1 MSLTIIEISV
11 PGNVPSS
18 VEIDGGFGP
27 DIVEINQGPAGAD
40 AVITNASIG
49 AVLSS
54 ATAKTT
60 PVDADTIP
68 LTDSAAS
75 NALKKVTWANIKATL
90 ASYFGTVYAALVHT
104 HVSANITDATSAATA
119 NKIVLR
125 DATGGANFA
134 SVSGTAVQGVA
145 SANGNGGF
153 FQSDSTDGVV
163 GVSNSGSGGTFT
175 TNSGVAGSFFAFGGN
190 IIEFSNA
197 DESVVGTI
205 AYNGAINTNGANAAI
220 STSGSDAGISTSGLD
235 ASISTSGN
243 NAYIQT
249 SGIGGSIRTSGTDAS
264 IYTSGSNANIS
275 TNGGGWIQTSS
286 TLKITAGGNTTTLS
300 GTQTTDRAIAFPDGS
315 GTVALTTSNV
325 ATATALATSRN
336 IFGLAFD
343 GTANVS
349 GDATNTGHFAS
360 IPTGGAAGHFIM
372 LQGTAPTL
380 VAGRTAIYG
389 STGGFGIKDGTGT
402 ARTVSLSGNLSL
414 ANNLTTSGNF
424 ALTLTTTASTNVTLP
439 TSGTLATLTGTE
451 TLTNKTLT
459 SPTLTTPALGTPA
472 SGTLTNATGL
482 PISTGVSGLG
492 TGVATLLTGTSSGTG
507 GPVGTTSPTITT
519 PSFTRATS
527 GQVFGATGSLTESV
541 TFTTDTGGRAFLTV
555 SGNPSAV
562 GSAGGSYV
570 TAQGVQE
577 GWMYVNA
584 TGNTTGLRVMRFGN
598 LSNRFSIQRLNDTN
612 SSITATPFS
621 MANDAPTNA
630 FYMNSSGGVS
640 IGATTDAGSTNL
652 LVAGST
658 KSNGGFIYGT
668 FTVGTFP
675 ATTYLEA
682 VVTDALAPVIGAT
695 VAAGGSAK
703 CKVMYNGSAKIVT
716 AVL

>member
-1 MSLTIIEISV
+1 MSESV
-11 PGNVPSS
+11 SVTVTQVPNNVS
-18 VEIDGGFGP
+18 VAATQSR
-27 DIVEINQGPAGAD
+27 DIVGVNVYQGGS
-40 AVITNASIG
+40 VTNENVG
-49 AVLSS
+49 AVLTA

-125 DATGGANFA
+125 NTVGGAKFA
-134 SVSGTAVQGVA
+134 NVSGNAVEGVA
-145 SANGNGGF
+145 SANGNGGLF
-153 FQSDSTDGVV
+153 ESDSGSGVV
-163 GVSNSGSGGTFT
+163 GASNSGSGGNFSTS
-175 TNSGVAGSFFAFGGN
+175 SGVAGSFSASGG
-190 IIEFSNA
+190 IIMEFSN
-197 DESVVGTI
+197 DFDGVVGTI
-205 AYNGAINTNGANAAI
+205 EYNGAINTTGANASI
-220 STSGSDAGISTSGLD
+220 STIGSDAGISTSGSD
-235 ASISTSGN
+235 ASISTSGD

-249 SGIGGSIRTSGTDAS
+249 SGIGGAIRTFGTNAS
-264 IYTSGSNANIS
+264 INTNGTNAHIY

-286 TLKITAGGNTTTLS
+286 TLKIASGAGTTTLS
-300 GTQTTDRAIAFPDGS
+300 GTQTTDRAIAFPDAS
-315 GTVALTTSNV
+315 GTLALTTSNV
-325 ATATALATSRN
+325 ATATALATSQN

-360 IPTGGAAGHFIM
+360 IPTGGAAGHFVM

-424 ALTLTTTASTNVTLP
+424 ALTLTTTASTSVTLP

-492 TGVATLLTGTSSGTG
+492 TGVATLLTGTPSGTG
-507 GPVGTTSPTITT
+507 GPVGTTSPTL
-519 PSFTRATS
+519 S
-527 GQVFGATGSLTESV
+527 GT
-541 TFTTDTGGRAFLTV
+541 LTV
-555 SGNPSAV
+555 AQASNAIAAKFTAPNTASDLINLQSTSASGYSSIGFYDENNAAKGSFGYSNNGGGAIGDKVFFSAV
-562 GSAGGSYV
+562 SVPMVFS
-570 TAQGVQE
+570 TNQGTTSHISI
-577 GWMYVNA
+577 A
-584 TGNTTGLRVMRFGN
+584 T
-598 LSNRFSIQRLNDTN
+598 
-612 SSITATPFS
+612 
-621 MANDAPTNA
+621 
-630 FYMNSSGGVS
+630 SGGVS
-640 IGATTDAGSTNL
+640 IGTTTDAGATNL
-652 LVAGST
+652 LVAGTTTST
-658 KSNGGFIYGT
+658 GKFIAGAAVKLKGYTVATLPTG
-668 FTVGTFP
+668 TVGDT
-675 ATTYLEA
+675 AY
-682 VVTDALAPVIGAT
+682 VTDALAPTFLTTLVGGGAIT
-695 VAAGGSAK
+695 TT
-703 CKVMYNGSAKIVT
+703 CFYNGTNWVAQ
-716 AVL
+716 

>member
-1 MSLTIIEISV
+1 MSARSFIINEGANTRNFSITQ
-11 PGNVPSS
+11 
-18 VEIDGGFGP
+18 DGEERTFTVNTG
-27 DIVEINQGPAGAD
+27 VGPAGAD
-40 AVITNASIG
+40 AVITNASVG
-49 AVLSS
+49 AVLTA

-60 PVDADTIP
+60 PIDADTIP

-125 DATGGANFA
+125 DATGGANFGA
-134 SVSGTAVQGVA
+134 VGATSVTSSESITTTGINGFISTSGYDATI
-145 SANGNGGF
+145 
-153 FQSDSTDGVV
+153 TTT
-163 GVSNSGSGGTFT
+163 GS
-175 TNSGVAGSFFAFGGN
+175 
-190 IIEFSNA
+190 
-197 DESVVGTI
+197 
-205 AYNGAINTNGANAAI
+205 NGAI
-220 STSGSDAGISTSGLD
+220 STIGSDAGISTSGSD
-235 ASISTSGN
+235 ASISTSGD

-249 SGIGGSIRTSGTDAS
+249 SGIGGAIRTFGTDAS
-264 IYTSGSNANIS
+264 IYTSGSNAYIS

-286 TLKITAGGNTTTLS
+286 TLKIASGAGTTTLS
-300 GTQTTDRAIAFPDGS
+300 GTQTTDRAIAFPDAS
-315 GTVALTTSNV
+315 GTLALTTSNV

-439 TSGTLATLTGTE
+439 TSGTLATLTGSE

-459 SPTLTTPALGTPA
+459 SPTLTTPALGTPS

-492 TGVATLLTGTSSGTG
+492 TGVATFLSTPTS
-507 GPVGTTSPTITT
+507 
-519 PSFTRATS
+519 A
-527 GQVFGATGSLTESV
+527 
-541 TFTTDTGGRAFLTV
+541 
-555 SGNPSAV
+555 
-562 GSAGGSYV
+562 
-570 TAQGVQE
+570 
-577 GWMYVNA
+577 
-584 TGNTTGLRVMRFGN
+584 N
-598 LSNRFSIQRLNDTN
+598 L
-612 SSITATPFS
+612 A
-621 MANDAPTNA
+621 
-630 FYMNSSGGVS
+630 
-640 IGATTDAGSTNL
+640 
-652 LVAGST
+652 
-658 KSNGGFIYGT
+658 
-668 FTVGTFP
+668 
-675 ATTYLEA
+675 A
-682 VVTDALAPVIGAT
+682 VVTDEVGSGSLVFEKEFQRKVATSDLTISSGTQNDTTLTVNVVAGGIYKISMWAKLKATGTAAPNGNLAGT
-695 VAAGGSAK
+695 CSLVAAKQSFIYERVGSSTENVVQVAYPTAYASYSCYNVGAGGTQGAGFRGTLTAETSGTL
-703 CKVMYNGSAKIVT
+703 YLYFYIESGSGTVT
-716 AVL
+716 RLAGSFLEVVRVN

>member
-1 MSLTIIEISV
+1 MSESV
-11 PGNVPSS
+11 SVTVTQVPNNVS
-18 VEIDGGFGP
+18 VAATQSR
-27 DIVEINQGPAGAD
+27 DIVGVNVYQGGS
-40 AVITNASIG
+40 VTNENIG
-49 AVLSS
+49 AVLTA

-75 NALKKVTWANIKATL
+75 NALKKITWANIKATL

-125 DATGGANFA
+125 DATGGASFA
-134 SVSGTAVQGVA
+134 AVGASSVTS
-145 SANGNGGF
+145 S
-153 FQSDSTDGVV
+153 
-163 GVSNSGSGGTFT
+163 
-175 TNSGVAGSFFAFGGN
+175 
-190 IIEFSNA
+190 
-197 DESVVGTI
+197 
-205 AYNGAINTNGANAAI
+205 GAISTTAINGFISTSGYDASIFTNGDSAFIYTIGANASI
-220 STSGSDAGISTSGLD
+220 STIGSDAGISTSGSD
-235 ASISTSGN
+235 ASISTSGD
-243 NAYIQT
+243 NACIQT
-249 SGIGGSIRTSGTDAS
+249 SGIGGAIRTFGTNAS
-264 IYTSGSNANIS
+264 IYTTGSNAYIS

-286 TLKITAGGNTTTLS
+286 TLKIASGAGTTTLS
-300 GTQTTDRAIAFPDGS
+300 GTQTTDRAIAFPDAS
-315 GTVALTTSNV
+315 GTLAITTSNV

-389 STGGFGIKDGTGT
+389 ATGGFGIKDGTGT

-424 ALTLTTTASTNVTLP
+424 ALTLTTTASTSVTLP
-439 TSGTLATLTGTE
+439 TSGTLATLTGSE

-459 SPTLTTPALGTPA
+459 SPTLTAPALGTPA

-541 TFTTDTGGRAFLTV
+541 TLTTDTSGRAFFTV
-555 SGNPSAV
+555 SGNPSAT
-562 GSAGGSYV
+562 GASGGSYV

-621 MANDAPTNA
+621 MANDAPSNA

-640 IGATTDAGSTNL
+640 IGTTTDAGATNL
-652 LVAGST
+652 LVAGTTTST
-658 KSNGGFIYGT
+658 GKFIAGAAVKLKGYTVATLPTG
-668 FTVGTFP
+668 TVGDT
-675 ATTYLEA
+675 AY
-682 VVTDALAPVIGAT
+682 VTDALAPTFLATLVGGGAIT
-695 VAAGGSAK
+695 TT
-703 CKVMYNGSAKIVT
+703 CFYNGTNWVAQ
-716 AVL
+716 

>member
-1 MSLTIIEISV
+1 MSESV
-11 PGNVPSS
+11 SVTVTQVPNNVS
-18 VEIDGGFGP
+18 VAATQSR
-27 DIVEINQGPAGAD
+27 DIVGVNVYQGGS
-40 AVITNASIG
+40 VTNENVG
-49 AVLSS
+49 AVLTA

-104 HVSANITDATSAATA
+104 HVSADITDATSAATA

-125 DATGGANFA
+125 NATGGANFA
-134 SVSGTAVQGVA
+134 AVGASSVTS
-145 SANGNGGF
+145 S
-153 FQSDSTDGVV
+153 
-163 GVSNSGSGGTFT
+163 
-175 TNSGVAGSFFAFGGN
+175 
-190 IIEFSNA
+190 
-197 DESVVGTI
+197 
-205 AYNGAINTNGANAAI
+205 GAISTTAINGFISTSGYDASIFTNGDSAFIYTIGANASI
-220 STSGSDAGISTSGLD
+220 STIGSDAGISTSGSD
-235 ASISTSGN
+235 ASISTSGD

-249 SGIGGSIRTSGTDAS
+249 SGIGGAIRTFGTNAS
-264 IYTSGSNANIS
+264 INTNGTNAHIY

-286 TLKITAGGNTTTLS
+286 TLKIASGAGTTTLS
-300 GTQTTDRAIAFPDGS
+300 GTQTTDRAIAFPDAS
-315 GTVALTTSNV
+315 GTLALTTSNV
-325 ATATALATSRN
+325 ATATALATSQN

-360 IPTGGAAGHFIM
+360 IPTGGAAGHFVM

-424 ALTLTTTASTNVTLP
+424 ALTLTTTASTSVTLP

-492 TGVATLLTGTSSGTG
+492 TGVATLLTGTPSGTG
-507 GPVGTTSPTITT
+507 GPVGTTSPTL
-519 PSFTRATS
+519 S
-527 GQVFGATGSLTESV
+527 GT
-541 TFTTDTGGRAFLTV
+541 LTV
-555 SGNPSAV
+555 AQASNAIAAKFTAPNTASDLINLQSTSASGYSSIGFYDENNAAKGSFGYSNNGGGAIGDKVFFSAV
-562 GSAGGSYV
+562 SVPMVFS
-570 TAQGVQE
+570 TNQGTTSHISI
-577 GWMYVNA
+577 A
-584 TGNTTGLRVMRFGN
+584 T
-598 LSNRFSIQRLNDTN
+598 
-612 SSITATPFS
+612 
-621 MANDAPTNA
+621 
-630 FYMNSSGGVS
+630 SGGVS
-640 IGATTDAGSTNL
+640 IGTTTDAGATNL
-652 LVAGST
+652 LVAGTTTST
-658 KSNGGFIYGT
+658 GKFIAGAAVKLKGYTVATLPTG
-668 FTVGTFP
+668 TVGDT
-675 ATTYLEA
+675 AY
-682 VVTDALAPVIGAT
+682 VTDALAPTFLTTLVGGGAVIT
-695 VAAGGSAK
+695 T
-703 CKVMYNGSAKIVT
+703 CFYNGTNWVAQ
-716 AVL
+716 